1 MDILNQKSESLLS
14 ISATHGHLIVV
25 KWLITKK
32 AALNHRTSE
41 NCTPLFL
48 ASMNGHTEV
57 VKELLK
63 SKADPLI
70 CRSLDNASPVWIAS
84 SNGYL
89 EVVKELAKKM
99 KKEKLRCISTGNLR
113 QKKSADVV

>member
-1 MDILNQKSESLLS
+1 
-14 ISATHGHLIVV
+14 
-25 KWLITKK
+25 
-32 AALNHRTSE
+32 
-41 NCTPLFL
+41 
-48 ASMNGHTEV
+48 MNGHIEV

-89 EVVKELAKKM
+89 EVVEELAKKM
-99 KKEKLRCISTGNLR
+99 KKEKLRYI
-113 QKKSADVV
+113 QEI